1 MFQQLALLSAL
12 LSMAAL
18 PAMSCVLPPSLT
30 SHDGAAVAQH
40 TSTATV
46 DTGRTTA
53 AVVTQT
59 VWVTTQSPVGL
70 SNHNGAAA
78 TTNPDTSMGENPKPT
93 ATSSMEATAAT
104 AVDQMPGSSWRS
116 QSLPQTTARPQE
128 TQAQQQPSQLDEA
141 NPKTGKPSMAP
152 LPEHTASSSSLTASQ
167 TTGPQP
173 NSTADIIFA
182 DTTATIHLF
191 IVDVGAMPIDGNDGN
206 RSSSLFEP
214 SFIVA
219 QPGDTV
225 VFRFHGPYALYRS
238 GTQDPCHAARL
249 SQNSVTAKGTVSS
262 YQVPVTSWE
271 PVWFSASL
279 SDNPHQCDNQT
290 IFGLNVGGDS
300 LSHS

>member
-1 MFQQLALLSAL
+1 MFQQVAFLPAL

-18 PAMSCVLPPSLT
+18 PALSCVLPPSLT
-30 SHDGAAVAQH
+30 SHDGTAVAQH

-70 SNHNGAAA
+70 TNHPGAAA
-78 TTNPDTSMGENPKPT
+78 TTNPDTHVGLNPKPT
-93 ATSSMEATAAT
+93 ATSMEATAAS
-104 AVDQMPGSSWRS
+104 AVDQMTGSSWRS
-116 QSLPQTTARPQE
+116 QTLSQTTSRPPESQ
-128 TQAQQQPSQLDEA
+128 TQQHSSQLDEA
-141 NPKTGKPSMAP
+141 NPETGKNSTAP
-152 LPEHTASSSSLTASQ
+152 LPEHAESSSSLTASQ

-173 NSTADIIFA
+173 NSTADIIFT

-191 IVDVGAMPIDGNDGN
+191 IVDVGAMPINGNDGN

-214 SFIVA
+214 SLIVA

-225 VFRFHGPYALYRS
+225 VFRFHGPYTLYRS
-238 GTQDPCHAARL
+238 GAQDPCRAPRL
-249 SQNSVTAKGTVSS
+249 SQNPVTANGIVSS

-300 LSHS
+300 ISHS